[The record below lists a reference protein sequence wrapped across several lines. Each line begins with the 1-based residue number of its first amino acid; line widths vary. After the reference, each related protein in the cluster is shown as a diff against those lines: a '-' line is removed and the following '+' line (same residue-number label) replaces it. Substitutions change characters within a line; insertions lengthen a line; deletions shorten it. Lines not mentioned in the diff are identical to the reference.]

1 MTLRATLE
9 AAPEGAVQSGSI
21 RPTLPLFQ
29 AATCGSFK
37 YFKLGIFDP
46 GSAGPRFAEW
56 GPDGISTGLAS
67 PRMIWVEWLGLLV
80 IDKTVQHYEP
90 RCQKYSR

>member
-1 MTLRATLE
+1 MART
-9 AAPEGAVQSGSI
+9 AAVPGSDMRVI
-21 RPTLPLFQ
+21 QVFQ
-29 AATCGSFK
+29 ARD
-37 YFKLGIFDP
+37 FDP
-46 GSAGPRFAEW
+46 GSARPRFAEW

-80 IDKTVQHYEP
+80 IDKTVQHYEQ

>member
-37 YFKLGIFDP
+37 YFKLGILTRVRP
-46 GSAGPRFAEW
+46 
-56 GPDGISTGLAS
+56 GPDLPNGVQTGLA
-67 PRMIWVEWLGLLV
+67 PAWHRLG
-80 IDKTVQHYEP
+80 
-90 RCQKYSR
+90 